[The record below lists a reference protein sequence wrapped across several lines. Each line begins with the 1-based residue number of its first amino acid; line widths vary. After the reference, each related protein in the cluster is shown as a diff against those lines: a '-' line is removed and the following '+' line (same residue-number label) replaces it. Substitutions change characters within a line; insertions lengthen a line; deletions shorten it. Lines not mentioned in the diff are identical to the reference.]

1 MLPLFE
7 TPFPSF
13 GPSVVNR
20 RGLYAA
26 VLNAVLTGT
35 LLSPVW
41 YFSRAHEHE
50 KDTPVCAAL
59 CTVCDC
65 ASSSCIGCRRGGGGY
80 QEHSPLPDSQIYP
93 GTGAYGIRLVRDR
106 GELARAGVLE
116 IDKFNAVQIQR
127 IGAGSRLLATFL
139 MRDCFNAKQKSIFMR
154 T

>member
-1 MLPLFE
+1 MRRIR
-7 TPFPSF
+7 PFALLCAQ
-13 GPSVVNR
+13 SVI
-20 RGLYAA
+20 AQA
-26 VLNAVLTGT
+26 
-35 LLSPVW
+35 P
-41 YFSRAHEHE
+41 RAL
-50 KDTPVCAAL
+50 DAGV
-59 CTVCDC
+59 
-65 ASSSCIGCRRGGGGY
+65 GGGGY

-127 IGAGSRLLATFL
+127 IGAGSRLLAMFL